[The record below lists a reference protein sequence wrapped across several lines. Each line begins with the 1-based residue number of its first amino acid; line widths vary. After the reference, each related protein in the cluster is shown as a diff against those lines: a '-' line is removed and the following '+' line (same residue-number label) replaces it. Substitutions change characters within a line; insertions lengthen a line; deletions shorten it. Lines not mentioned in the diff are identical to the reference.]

1 MTVTD
6 PVADYLTRIRNA
18 LKAKKK
24 HVDIPASNLKKCI
37 SKVLLDEYYI
47 RDYIVIDDGQQ
58 CMIRVYLKYDQG
70 EPVIAGLK
78 RVSRPGLRK
87 YVGTNNIPRVLNNLG
102 TAVLT
107 TPIGVITNKEAKRRH
122 VGGEVLLYVW

>member
-24 HVDIPASNLKKCI
+24 HVDIPASNLKKHI

-58 CMIRVYLKYDQG
+58 GLIRIYLKYDQG

-122 VGGEVLLYVW
+122 IGGEVLLYVW